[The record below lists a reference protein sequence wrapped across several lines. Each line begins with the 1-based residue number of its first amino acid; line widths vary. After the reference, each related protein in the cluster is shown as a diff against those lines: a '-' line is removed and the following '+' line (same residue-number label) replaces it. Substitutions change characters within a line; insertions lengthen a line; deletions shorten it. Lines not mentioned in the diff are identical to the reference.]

1 MRSSTGGSRRS
12 GILISFLVALAL
24 AATSGCGD
32 DLPRSGADG
41 GPGAGD
47 VDGSGSGSGDAG
59 DTVPTHAMAF
69 AVATD
74 FSTSGVA
81 STVSVPDLDVTVNAV
96 AGVASTDSV
105 VRHLGHRLYVV
116 NRFGQDNVTVLEDDD
131 LSLVAQVSTGS
142 GSNPQDVAAVGNT
155 LFVAAL
161 GSPGVLVLDL
171 DHPDD
176 GVVDTIDLSALD
188 PDDGLPN
195 CHTVVAA
202 GAQVAAVCG
211 ILDDDNFLNPRGP
224 GVVAIIDPSSHQVIT
239 TVALTQERP
248 FGFALATPADGA
260 LHGDVLVPS
269 VPDFSAPGGP
279 GCVEE
284 VTVAGAD
291 SVDHGCLV
299 DNSRLNG
306 YVSALAYDEALD
318 GVWFSVTTSF
328 DPDDFGPHG
337 YVAAYRVS
345 DDEMDPHLTKS
356 SERPM
361 DLALCPTGHLV
372 ISDATRGVRVFTN
385 DPRQEITA
393 GALDLGFPPVSN
405 GIVCY

>member
-1 MRSSTGGSRRS
+1 
-12 GILISFLVALAL
+12 
-24 AATSGCGD
+24 
-32 DLPRSGADG
+32 
-41 GPGAGD
+41 
-47 VDGSGSGSGDAG
+47 
-59 DTVPTHAMAF
+59 MAF

-81 STVSVPDLDVTVNAV
+81 STVSVPGLDVTVNAV
-96 AGVASTDSV
+96 AGVATTDSV

-116 NRFGQDNVTVLEDDD
+116 NRFGHDNVTVLDDHD

-161 GSPGVLVLDL
+161 SSPGVLVLDL

-176 GVVDTIDLSALD
+176 GVVNTIDLSALD

-195 CHTVVAA
+195 CHTVVAV
-202 GAQVAAVCG
+202 GDQIAAVCG
-211 ILDDDNFLNPRGP
+211 ILDDDNFLSPRGP
-224 GVVAIIDPSSHQVIT
+224 GVVAIIDAASHQVLT
-239 TVALTQERP
+239 TVPLTQERP
-248 FGFALATPADGA
+248 FGFALATPAAGA
-260 LHGDVLVPS
+260 LHGDILVPS
-269 VPDFSAPGGP
+269 VPDFGDLAGS

-284 VTVAGAD
+284 VTVTGAESAD
-291 SVDHGCLV
+291 LGCLV

-306 YVSALAYDEALD
+306 YVSALAYDDTLD
-318 GVWFSVTTSF
+318 RVWFSVTTSF

-337 YVAAYRVS
+337 YAAAFRIN
-345 DDEMDPHLTKS
+345 DDQMDPHLTS
-356 SERPM
+356 SGERPM
-361 DLALCPTGHLV
+361 DLALCPTGHVV

-385 DPRQEITA
+385 DTRHEITTA
-393 GALDLGFPPVSN
+393 ALDLGFPPVSN